1 MRKGR
6 GLSKE
11 ERTLWDG
18 VTRSVAPLRRRNIKS
33 SDESHGAPEP
43 VPALPA
49 SPKRPA
55 IEAQSSRKSRQPSLA
70 PLDRKLKQRLRRGN
84 KNIDARIDLHGDT
97 QAEAHAKLQ
106 RFLRGAQDKGAA
118 TVLVI
123 TGKGGRPGREGVLKR
138 QVPLWLGLP
147 EFREYVLGFDTASP
161 AHGGEGAL
169 YVRIRKRRRSD

>member
-18 VTRSVAPLRRRNIKS
+18 VTRSVAPLRRRNVKS

-43 VPALPA
+43 VSAL
-49 SPKRPA
+49 PKRPA
-55 IEAQSSRKSRQPSLA
+55 LETQPSRQPRQPSLA

-106 RFLRGAQDKGAA
+106 RFLRGSQDKGAA

-123 TGKGGRPGREGVLKR
+123 TGKGGRPGREGVLRR

-147 EFREYVLGFDTASP
+147 EFREYVLGFDTASL